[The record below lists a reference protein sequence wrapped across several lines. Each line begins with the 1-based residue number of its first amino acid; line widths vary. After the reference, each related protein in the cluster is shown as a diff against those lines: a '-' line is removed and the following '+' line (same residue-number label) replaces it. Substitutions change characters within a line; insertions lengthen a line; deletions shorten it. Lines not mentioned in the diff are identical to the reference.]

1 MKIGVASVSKSGG
14 SEGFWSRAKGM
25 IANLFIVS
33 PKVDRLG
40 NTTMLEFGYAL
51 LQKNTTFTFPKA
63 KNIKENKIVEI
74 AHIQK

>member
-1 MKIGVASVSKSGG
+1 MKIRVASVSKSGG
-14 SEGFWSRAKGM
+14 SEGFWGRAKGM

-51 LQKNTTFTFPKA
+51 PKKMA
-63 KNIKENKIVEI
+63 GSPFRRLRISRKTR
-74 AHIQK
+74 